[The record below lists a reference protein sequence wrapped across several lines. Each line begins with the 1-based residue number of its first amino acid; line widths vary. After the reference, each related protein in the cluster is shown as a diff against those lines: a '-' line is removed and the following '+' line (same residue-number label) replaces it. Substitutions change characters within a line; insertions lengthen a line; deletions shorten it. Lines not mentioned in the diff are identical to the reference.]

1 MSNQFLPRYQL
12 RLGATWERATLV
24 TFLKLSYQELFPEQK
39 NFSHL
44 KETAKKYFSSETPLW
59 WVELADVVVTEGS
72 MSPSVSHPVA
82 CLWLGNSVDQVIG
95 DRHAY
100 ILLLY
105 VMPEYRRQGIG
116 SALMLHA
123 EKWARERGDRQIAL
137 QVFQSNQPALSLYHQ
152 IGYQT
157 QSLWMVKPLHPNS
170 LE

>member
-1 MSNQFLPRYQL
+1 MSNQFLAGYQL
-12 RLGATWERATLV
+12 RLGDVWERSTLV
-24 TFLKLSYQELFPEQK
+24 KFLQLSYQELFPEQK

-59 WVELADVVVTEGS
+59 WVELDNLAVAEDS
-72 MSPSVSHPVA
+72 MSSAMSHPIA

-95 DRHAY
+95 DRHSY

-105 VMPEYRRQGIG
+105 VLPAYRRQGIG

-123 EKWARERGDRQIAL
+123 ETLARERGDRQIAL
-137 QVFQSNQPALSLYHQ
+137 QVFQSNQPALNLYRQ
-152 IGYQT
+152 IGYET
-157 QSLWMVKPLHPNS
+157 QSIWMVKPLNPNS